1 MIFLAR
7 LSRVLF
13 ISVFCLGLV
22 VPAAAADTIY
32 MNITS
37 SKQGPIKGEG
47 KAPHPGE
54 WMPLISVSET
64 ATSPRDAATGQ
75 ASGKR
80 QHEPI
85 KVVKEIGASSPQLQR
100 ALTSGEL
107 LKEVVIEFYR
117 PNGIG
122 PAELCETIRLTDA
135 MITSIQNRGAVTAGK
150 GSRPTD
156 EISFAY
162 EKIEITYT
170 KGKTASDRLNK
181 IN

>member
-13 ISVFCLGLV
+13 IPVFCLELV
-22 VPAAAADTIY
+22 APAAAANTIY

-47 KAPHPGE
+47 KAPRAGE

-64 ATSPRDAATGQ
+64 ATSSRDAATGQ
-75 ASGKR
+75 GSGKR

-100 ALTSGEL
+100 ALTSSEL

-122 PAELCETIRLTDA
+122 TAELYETIRLTDA
-135 MITSIQNRGAVTAGK
+135 MITSIQNRGAVSAAK
-150 GSRPTD
+150 GSRPTE